1 MMSLTAIKEQ
11 NREAA
16 AIAAAEGMTPFVY
29 AEKSEV
35 REIFPLPFPFLGDH
49 RPEGWEL
56 AEEHFADS
64 SGFGSRSEPALT
76 AEQLLALIE
85 EKIED
90 AHLGGYQVG
99 WAIIEAGQFQLYVG
113 EFHKDRS

>member
-1 MMSLTAIKEQ
+1 MMGPEVIKEQ

-56 AEEHFADS
+56 EEEHFADS
-64 SGFGSRSEPALT
+64 SGLGAANEPALT
-76 AEQLLALIE
+76 APQLLQLIE
-85 EKIED
+85 DKIDE

-99 WAIIEAGQFQLYVG
+99 WAIIEAGQFQVYVG
-113 EFHKDRS
+113 EFRRELS